1 MRLPSNRRHVP
12 KQQLGFRA
20 EREVR
25 GGPSSLHRETECRSG
40 EVRQGR
46 AGLDRLRQGCFRIRW
61 ALGDGGVES
70 ELGKIHGPDRGRS
83 VQPCAVTVSLGKCN
97 TLVPSM

>member
-12 KQQLGFRA
+12 KQQPGFRA

-40 EVRQGR
+40 EVGQDR
-46 AGLDRLRQGCFRIRW
+46 AGQAEAGLFQDKVGS
-61 ALGDGGVES
+61 GDGGVES
-70 ELGKIHGPDRGRS
+70 ELGKIHGSDRGRS